1 MDECIKLK
9 TSKRESPK
17 INLQQEG
24 GDVVRT
30 KTEQEHP
37 DRDLKGYWL
46 NGGIRAVPHNLW
58 LDIRRNKVI
67 YICLVFI
74 LAFFIIFNYIPMAG
88 LLMAF
93 QDYSP
98 VKGIFGSK
106 WVGLENFID
115 FFQGPFIGRLL
126 RNTIVIGV
134 LDLVINFP
142 APIIFALILNEITR
156 RKFKKVIQTISY
168 MPYFVSAVV
177 VCGLVINFTEAGG
190 AISNLIAFITGT
202 ESANLLTKGN
212 NFWLIYVLQNM
223 WQGLGYGSI
232 IYLAALSSVDQELYE
247 AAYCDGAG
255 RWRQTLH
262 VTIPGILPTIILM
275 LIMRM
280 GTVFSVGADK
290 ILLLYSP
297 ANYEYADVIN
307 TYIYRMGLQQY
318 DYGLS
323 TAVGL
328 FNSIIG
334 TAMLLITN
342 KICKKVT
349 GTGMF

>member
-1 MDECIKLK
+1 MKSKK
-9 TSKRESPK
+9 TRKKS
-17 INLQQEG
+17 G
-24 GDVVRT
+24 GDM
-30 KTEQEHP
+30 Q
-37 DRDLKGYWL
+37 GYRL
-46 NGGIRAVPHNLW
+46 NGGIRAIPHNLI
-58 LDIRRNKVI
+58 LDIQRNKVI
-67 YICLVFI
+67 YICLAFI
-74 LAFFIIFNYIPMAG
+74 MAFFIIFNYIPMTG
-88 LLMAF
+88 ILMAF
-93 QDYSP
+93 QDFSP
-98 VKGIFGSK
+98 VKGVFGSK
-106 WVGLENFID
+106 WVGMENFIN
-115 FFQGPFIGRLL
+115 FFNGPFIGRLL

-134 LDLVINFP
+134 LDLVVNFP
-142 APIIFALILNEITR
+142 APIIFALILNEITIK
-156 RKFKKVIQTISY
+156 KFKKVVQTLSY

-177 VCGLVINFTEAGG
+177 VCGLVLNFTEAGG
-190 AISNLIAFITGT
+190 VISNMLAPLTGGK
-202 ESANLLTKGN
+202 AINLLTESGGS
-212 NFWLIYVLQNM
+212 FWLVYVLQNM

-255 RWRQTLH
+255 RWKQTLH

-280 GTVFSVGADK
+280 GAVFSVGADK

-307 TYIYRMGLQQY
+307 TYIYRMGMQQY

-328 FNSIIG
+328 FNSVIG

-342 KICKKVT
+342 KICKKTT
-349 GTGMF
+349 GSGMF